1 MYIWTRNLYSQ
12 SYTRL
17 IVPDRKWYG
26 ICDPTEK
33 VRDLR
38 TAWSQIPMKSGGSYF
53 SLERKVTKSSRP
65 SNATLKGQ
73 LFGLIWL
80 QGFTKS

>member
-1 MYIWTRNLYSQ
+1 MNIWTRNLYSH

-17 IVPDRKWYG
+17 IV
-26 ICDPTEK
+26 PTEK

-53 SLERKVTKSSRP
+53 SLERKVTKSSRR